1 MFNTESG
8 VFKTSYQADM
18 AVTRAPLSRW
28 AIYVFLLLF
37 LIALPLLGTQ
47 TWFPGGR
54 EYVLSV
60 VNLILVSVVGAVGL
74 NILVG
79 YTGQISVGHGA
90 FIALGAYAT
99 AILADK
105 FQSGGSPLIPF
116 WLMIPISGIVA
127 MVAGLIFGIPSL
139 RVKGLY
145 LAMATLA
152 AQFIIEWLLLH
163 SSWLTG
169 KGAQG
174 ALLVPRATIADFQFR
189 QEWQKFYLLAVVAIL
204 AVIFAENLFR
214 SRVGRAFIAIRDR
227 EIAAEIMGVNVFGYK
242 LLAFAITAFYA
253 GITGSIWAYYVNVV
267 SYEHFTI
274 VLSISYLA
282 MIIIGGLGSIP
293 GAIFGAVFITLLPV
307 ILREVIDALKN
318 FVPWLEAIYSFV
330 QQIMFGAV
338 IILFLIFEPEG
349 LYKIWKSIK
358 NYFRLWP
365 FSY

>member
-8 VFKTSYQADM
+8 IFKTSYGADM
-18 AVTRAPLSRW
+18 AVSRAPLSRW
-28 AIYVFLLLF
+28 AIYIFLLLF
-37 LIALPLLGTQ
+37 LIVFPFLGTQ
-47 TWFPGGR
+47 AWFPGGK
-54 EYVLSV
+54 EYAISV

-79 YTGQISVGHGA
+79 YTGQISIGHGS

-99 AILADK
+99 AILQDK
-105 FQSGGSPLIPF
+105 LPIIPF
-116 WLMIPISGIVA
+116 WLMIPIAGVVSMI
-127 MVAGLIFGIPSL
+127 AGLFFGIPSL
-139 RVKGLY
+139 RVRGLY

-174 ALLVPRATIADFQFR
+174 ALSVARASFGDIWQFR
-189 QEWQKFYLLAVVAIL
+189 AEWQKFYLLAVVAIL

-214 SRVGRAFIAIRDR
+214 SRIGRAFISIRDR

-253 GITGSIWAYYVNVV
+253 GVTGAIWAYYVNVV
-267 SYEHFTI
+267 SYEHFGIT
-274 VLSISYLA
+274 LSISYLA
-282 MIIIGGLGSIP
+282 MIIIGGMGSIP
-293 GAIFGAVFITLLPV
+293 GAIFGAAFITLLPV
-307 ILREVIDALKN
+307 ILRELIDKGKE
-318 FVPWLEAIYSFV
+318 FVPWLEAIYSFI
-330 QQIMFGAV
+330 QQIMFGVV
-338 IILFLIFEPEG
+338 IIVFLIFEPEG
-349 LYKIWKSIK
+349 LFKMWKSLK
-358 NYFRLWP
+358 TYFRLWP